1 VFGIEMNL
9 SQTERFCKRY
19 SRRVSEQR
27 SPFVGPGFLLSQLGA
42 HAAARFAEQVA
53 PLGITPAHVGVLRSV
68 AQHPGRSQQAVAD
81 EFGTPPSR
89 MVVLLD
95 DLEERGLVERR
106 RGAGDRRVHSL
117 HLTGDGQI
125 LMTKLKGV
133 GRDAER
139 ELLRGLNVAER
150 RQLLELLQRIA
161 TEQGLREGVHPNYA
175 RLRTRPNRVTT

>member
-1 VFGIEMNL
+1 
-9 SQTERFCKRY
+9 
-19 SRRVSEQR
+19 
-27 SPFVGPGFLLSQLGA
+27 VGAAFLLSQLGA

-68 AQHPGRSQQAVAD
+68 AQHPGRSQQAVAE

-106 RGAGDRRVHSL
+106 RGGGDRRVHSL
-117 HLTGDGQI
+117 HLTGEGQI
-125 LMTKLKGV
+125 VMTKLKGI

-139 ELLRGLNVAER
+139 DLLRGLTVVER
-150 RQLLELLQRIA
+150 RELLELLQRVA
-161 TEQGLREGVHPNYA
+161 AEQGLREGVHPNYA
-175 RLRTRPNRVTT
+175 RLRTRASRGTTCP